1 LIVSCQITTT
11 QTFNIDRTTTSAN
24 QENIDRTTTSAN
36 QEKIDRTTT
45 SANQENIDGTTT
57 SANQKNIDRTTTSA
71 NQENRFCCSA
81 VIRQSLI
88 DKGVSIEDSA
98 FIISS
103 WRKETTKQY
112 ILCWRKLVL
121 WCGGRVK
128 NPFTASKIDVV
139 EYLIHLVNINSS
151 YSVINTHKYMLMQTL
166 LFCGTS

>member
-1 LIVSCQITTT
+1 MALTVMVSFVNLIDCIFSCQITTT
-11 QTFNIDRTTTSAN
+11 QIFNKHAIDRTS
-24 QENIDRTTTSAN
+24 TTTP
-36 QEKIDRTTT
+36 
-45 SANQENIDGTTT
+45 
-57 SANQKNIDRTTTSA
+57 A

-88 DKGVSIEDSA
+88 DKGVSIEESA

-112 ILCWRKLVL
+112 MLCWRKWVL

-128 NPFTASKIDVV
+128 NPFAASKIDVV

-151 YSVINTHKYMLMQTL
+151 YSVINTHKSMLMQTL
-166 LFCGTS
+166 LFCGASWCNNPTLIPRFMKVFLF